1 MPGTMRHILRTTI
14 FGAVALALGACS
26 QGGNSDDKS
35 SGAADTS
42 KDLDITTAR
51 REVFYWDV
59 TTIFALTDGG
69 YVFIDQVPEGI
80 TTLVDTPAQDLL
92 ILATF
97 VEDEPGNI
105 VGIASE
111 LEEFDQPVTPD
122 GLHDATW
129 TLKLTGR
136 GTLIG
141 HQIEHSSPEAQA
153 FLEQVRTQVAET
165 GQPWSGEFIAAGTIG
180 PADNGLGIIVG
191 GSGEFEGASGYFTE
205 ENVYRGFDG
214 TDYDVRTQLTFYFQ
228 D

>member
-1 MPGTMRHILRTTI
+1 MPGTMRHIFRTMI

-26 QGGNSDDKS
+26 QSGDSDDKS
-35 SGAADTS
+35 SGAAQTS
-42 KDLDITTAR
+42 NDLDITTAR

-69 YVFIDQVPEGI
+69 YVFIDQIPEGI

-141 HQIEHSSPEAQA
+141 HRGVVLPALYWRFGGRVIPQRES
-153 FLEQVRTQVAET
+153 AEIY
-165 GQPWSGEFIAAGTIG
+165 SGT
-180 PADNGLGIIVG
+180 
-191 GSGEFEGASGYFTE
+191 EGAAFST
-205 ENVYRGFDG
+205 VD
-214 TDYDVRTQLTFYFQ
+214 
-228 D
+228 